1 MVPPFFPSLAKKLAL
16 NASMS
21 NNLLNIYYNLGFRP
35 YSSLPKE
42 DRSAIG
48 TEYYGALFNIFNCW
62 WRKLDNGL
70 WDYIDPKAVE
80 ERE

>member
-1 MVPPFFPSLAKKLAL
+1 MVGPFCLNSNEKPVRYALVSKLL
-16 NASMS
+16 T
-21 NNLLNIYYNLGFRP
+21 IYYSLGFRP
-35 YSSLPKE
+35 YSSLSKE

-48 TEYYGALFNIFNCW
+48 VEYYSALFNIFKCW

-80 ERE
+80 EKEA